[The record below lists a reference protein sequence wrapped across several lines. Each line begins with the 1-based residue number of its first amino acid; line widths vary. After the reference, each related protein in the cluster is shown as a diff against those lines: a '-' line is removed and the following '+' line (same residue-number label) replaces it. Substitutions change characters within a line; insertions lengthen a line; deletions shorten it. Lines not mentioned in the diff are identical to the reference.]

1 MKSVIIGVCGV
12 YSVAKLF
19 TVLPIKP
26 ACIISDVPIVR
37 TASLKYREI
46 IDGAIFSDNRALIY
60 D

>member
-1 MKSVIIGVCGV
+1 MTPIIIGVCGV

-26 ACIISDVPIVR
+26 ACIISDVSIVR
-37 TASLKYREI
+37 TASLKFGEI
-46 IDGAIFSDNRALIY
+46 IDGAIFSNNRTLIY